1 MSSNRTCNIWSFRPE
16 LTYVTASFLLVLLLP
31 FIAVMVITQAGI
43 NAVSEALVSVDQV
56 TRTISIKNPADGSVS
71 TVIETAITWPAAG
84 IITLEFGETSLYQ
97 LFHTGLDIAGRT
109 GDPVTAAIKGQV
121 IHTGELSW
129 GYGRHVIIDH
139 GDNIHTIYAHLH
151 TITTTVGN
159 KVAAGQVIGTQ
170 GQTGWATGPHL
181 HFQINV
187 YGIPVNPR
195 TFLGN

>member
-109 GDPVTAAIKGQV
+109 GDPVAAAIKGQV

-151 TITTTVGN
+151 TINTTVGS
-159 KVAAGQVIGTQ
+159 KVTPGQVIGTQ
-170 GQTGWATGPHL
+170 GETGWATGPHL